1 MDKRHFAMDTWFE
14 FVLLSKG
21 IGYSGDSDSSD
32 RHGFGGDGTRRGQ
45 GFSAPR
51 NTEAFWRKHPKM
63 SYTPVLIDDDEWTD
77 DYYQL
82 EQRYFGPRYVEELDC
97 YLPGHIGKNGYGPH
111 GVMCASSS
119 V

>member
-1 MDKRHFAMDTWFE
+1 LIVVDLT
-14 FVLLSKG
+14 G
-21 IGYSGDSDSSD
+21 IGYSGDNDSSD
-32 RHGFGGDGTRRGQ
+32 RHGFSGDGTRTGQ

-63 SYTPVLIDDDEWTD
+63 SYTPVLIDDEEWTD

-82 EQRYFGPRYVEELDC
+82 EQRYFGPQYVEELDC
-97 YLPGHIGKNGYGPH
+97 YLPGHIGKNGHGPY
-111 GVMCASSS
+111 GVMCASSL